1 MYYIIRIAK
10 VSGGVKGKRGG
21 NRVPGF
27 SPGFVPTHPRIK
39 CGASSSDGCPRLGA
53 RKRFGYTS
61 GMIAFI
67 MEI

>member
-21 NRVPGF
+21 NRVPCFRRGK
-27 SPGFVPTHPRIK
+27 PGL
-39 CGASSSDGCPRLGA
+39 RLDA

-67 MEI
+67 MKI

>member
-1 MYYIIRIAK
+1 MRLGRYICIIRIAK
-10 VSGGVKGKRGG
+10 VSGGVKGKRGKNLAPCLRRG
-21 NRVPGF
+21 KPGL
-27 SPGFVPTHPRIK
+27 
-39 CGASSSDGCPRLGA
+39 CPGA

>member
-21 NRVPGF
+21 NRLPCLRRGKPGL
-27 SPGFVPTHPRIK
+27 
-39 CGASSSDGCPRLGA
+39 CPGA